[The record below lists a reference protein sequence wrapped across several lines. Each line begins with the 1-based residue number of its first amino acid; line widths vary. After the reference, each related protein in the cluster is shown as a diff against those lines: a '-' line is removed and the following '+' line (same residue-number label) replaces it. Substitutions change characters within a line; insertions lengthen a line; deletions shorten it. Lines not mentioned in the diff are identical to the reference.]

1 MIAVSMMF
9 RYADFVTYLGGSEYE
24 LGWIVGIGMFGAL
37 AMRFFQGAGIDRY
50 GAGNIWAASVALVVA
65 SLMAHLWVDRID
77 TPLIYVLRILYTT
90 SLAGA
95 FGASITFVS
104 LRAPAHR
111 TGESIGALGSSGFV
125 GMAVGP
131 VIADY
136 LFAQP
141 SAGREAVDRLFLW
154 ASAISLVAL
163 IATLQ
168 ARAFG
173 GPRPPANRRSLPMWW
188 LLKRYH
194 PGAILMVG
202 VAMGLAIGIPF
213 YFLRPFTER
222 LGIPGIR
229 GFFLVYASV
238 AFSVRLVCR
247 RLPDRWGVRRTV
259 MLGML
264 FLTADMLS
272 FLFVHDSWSLLIPA
286 TFGGIAHAFVFPAA
300 MTGGSLAFPTRYRGL
315 ATTLMLTM
323 FDLGNL
329 VGQPAVGTILRLAE
343 RMGWP
348 PYPNDVPERR
358 AADAGGAGDLRRVV
372 SRR

>member
-1 MIAVSMMF
+1 MKSSAPQSLFGPAFWFAYLANTSLMIAVSMMF
-9 RYADFVTYLGGSEYE
+9 RYADFVTFLGGSEYE

-50 GAGNIWAASVALVVA
+50 EPATFGPLRWLVVA
-65 SLMAHLWVDRID
+65 SLIAHLWVDRID

-104 LRAPAHR
+104 LRAPAPR

-141 SAGREAVDRLFLW
+141 SAGREAVDRLFIW
-154 ASAISLVAL
+154 ASVISLVAL
-163 IATLQ
+163 VATLQ

-194 PGAILMVG
+194 PGVILMVG

-259 MLGML
+259 MLGMA
-264 FLTADMLS
+264 FLIADMLS
-272 FLFVHDSWSLLIPA
+272 FLFVHDPWSLLIPA
-286 TFGGIAHAFVFPAA
+286 TFGGI
-300 MTGGSLAFPTRYRGL
+300 SRTRSCFR
-315 ATTLMLTM
+315 
-323 FDLGNL
+323 
-329 VGQPAVGTILRLAE
+329 PR
-343 RMGWP
+343 
-348 PYPNDVPERR
+348 
-358 AADAGGAGDLRRVV
+358 
-372 SRR
+372 